1 MLVLPEDLILDDKS
15 VKECKLCSKELV
27 GVMLFYPDLCL
38 SCVADHECTGKLKDL
53 KEYHI
58 WFGLFEYFDHD
69 NKNA

>member
-1 MLVLPEDLILDDKS
+1 LDDKS

-27 GVMLFYPDLCL
+27 GGIMLFYPDLCL

-58 WFGLFEYFDHD
+58 D

>member
-27 GVMLFYPDLCL
+27 GGIMLFYPDLCL
-38 SCVADHECTGKLKDL
+38 SCVIDHECTGKLKDL

-58 WFGLFEYFDHD
+58 D